1 MNKERILIAI
11 IVFLLVT
18 NVTTIITGVVR
29 SRSTENVVSTSSIV
43 PQTQRATF
51 FQEQLGLSDQQRK
64 DFMKYTMQFNRN
76 AKVLTN
82 RMNSLRYKMVD
93 ELALPEPGQ
102 KNLEKINREIGD
114 LHYQLKM
121 ETSDYYIN
129 LKGVCDETQK
139 KRLYELFRVMAD
151 PLGDINT
158 IRRDNTNSTEMK
170 GRRGVMQNNER
181 N

>member
-1 MNKERILIAI
+1 MNRDRILIAI

-18 NVTTIITGVVR
+18 NVTTVITGIVR
-29 SRSTENVVSTSSIV
+29 SRSIENVVSTSNVV
-43 PQTQRATF
+43 PQTQRANF

-64 DFMKYTMQFNRN
+64 DFMKFTNQFNRN
-76 AKVLTN
+76 AKVLTEK
-82 RMNSLRYKMVD
+82 MNSLRYKMVD
-93 ELALPEPGQ
+93 ELALPAPGQ

-129 LKGVCDETQK
+129 LKSVCDETQK
-139 KRLYELFRVMAD
+139 KRLYELFKVMAD

-158 IRRDNTNSTEMK
+158 IRKSNSSPSVVR
-170 GRRGVMQNNER
+170 GRRGAMQNNQQ